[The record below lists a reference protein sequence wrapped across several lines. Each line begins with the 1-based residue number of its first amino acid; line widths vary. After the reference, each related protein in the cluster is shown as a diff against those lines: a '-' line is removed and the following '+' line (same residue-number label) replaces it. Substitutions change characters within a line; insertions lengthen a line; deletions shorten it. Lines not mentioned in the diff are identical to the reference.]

1 MRDDGHHGDMPLSNS
16 GSHLVVIADPEP
28 VIDFRAQLER
38 VQANDM
44 SALGELF
51 AEYGDLVYRTALRLT
66 GTRADAEDVT
76 QELFVRLPGAVRGF
90 TGTAAN
96 FPAWIRRV
104 AVRQALMHLRG
115 GRRRREVSVEGVAS
129 LMARSD
135 HALERMSIDTALDRL
150 SDEHRTVFLLKEVEG
165 YDHAEIAELLGIST
179 ANSEVR
185 LHRARRQLRGL
196 LRGSR

>member
-1 MRDDGHHGDMPLSNS
+1 MPRLSN
-16 GSHLVVIADPEP
+16 GSLAPLVTTDISAGPA
-28 VIDFRAQLER
+28 FRSRLDR

-44 SALGELF
+44 TALGELF
-51 AEYGDLVYRTALRLT
+51 AEHGDMVYRVARRLT
-66 GTRADAEDVT
+66 GSRADADDVT
-76 QELFVRLPGAVRGF
+76 QELFVRLPAAMRGF

-96 FPAWIRRV
+96 FPGWLRRV
-104 AVRQALMHLRG
+104 AVRHALMHLRG
-115 GRRRREVSVEGVAS
+115 GRRRREVSVESVSALTMPADG
-129 LMARSD
+129 
-135 HALERMSIDTALDRL
+135 ALERLAIDTALQRL

-185 LHRARRQLRGL
+185 LHRARRQLRDL

>member
-1 MRDDGHHGDMPLSNS
+1 MPALPVDDDTASLRDLLD
-16 GSHLVVIADPEP
+16 
-28 VIDFRAQLER
+28 RAQGG
-38 VQANDM
+38 DS

-51 AEYGDLVYRTALRLT
+51 VLHGDLVYGIAYRLT
-66 GTRADAEDVT
+66 HSSGDAEDVT
-76 QELFVRLPGAVRGF
+76 QELFIRLPSALRGF
-90 TGTAAN
+90 TGPAAS
-96 FPAWIRRV
+96 FPGWLRRV

-129 LMARSD
+129 LVARPD
-135 HALERMSIDTALDRL
+135 HALERLSIETALDQL

-165 YDHAEIAELLGIST
+165 LDHAEIADLLGISV

-185 LHRARRQLRGL
+185 LHRARRRLRDF

>member
-1 MRDDGHHGDMPLSNS
+1 MPHSIS
-16 GSHLVVIADPEP
+16 GSFASVKRADPKPTTE
-28 VIDFRAQLER
+28 FLARLER

-51 AEYGDLVYRTALRLT
+51 VEHGDLVYRTALRLT
-66 GTRADAEDVT
+66 GSRADAEDVT
-76 QELFVRLPGAVRGF
+76 QELFVRLPGAIRGF

-96 FPAWIRRV
+96 FPGWIRRV
-104 AVRQALMHLRG
+104 AVRQSLMHLRG
-115 GRRRREVSVEGVAS
+115 GRRRREVSVEGVAA
-129 LMARSD
+129 LMAAPD
-135 HALERMSIDTALDRL
+135 HALERLTIDTALERL
-150 SDEHRTVFLLKEVEG
+150 SDDHRTVFLLKEVEG

-185 LHRARRQLRGL
+185 LHRARRQLRDL

>member
-1 MRDDGHHGDMPLSNS
+1 MPHSNS
-16 GSHLVVIADPEP
+16 GSYRAMSADPEP
-28 VIDFRAQLER
+28 AIAFRVRLER

-44 SALGELF
+44 IALGELF
-51 AEYGDLVYRTALRLT
+51 SEYGDLVYRSALRLT
-66 GTRADAEDVT
+66 GSHADAEDVT

-90 TGTAAN
+90 TGTAAQ

-104 AVRQALMHLRG
+104 AVRQALMQLRG
-115 GRRRREVSVEGVAS
+115 GRRRREVDVAGVAS
-129 LMARSD
+129 LMVRSD
-135 HALERMSIDTALDRL
+135 HALERMSIDTALERL
-150 SDEHRTVFLLKEVEG
+150 SDDHRTVFLLKEVEG

-185 LHRARRQLRGL
+185 LHRARRQLRDL

>member
-1 MRDDGHHGDMPLSNS
+1 MPRLSE
-16 GSHLVVIADPEP
+16 GPLVPHATADLDYSS
-28 VIDFRAQLER
+28 VFHSRLER
-38 VQANDM
+38 VQANDRT
-44 SALGELF
+44 ALGELF
-51 AEYGDLVYRTALRLT
+51 AEHGDMVFRAAFGLTAS
-66 GTRADAEDVT
+66 RADADDVT

-96 FPAWIRRV
+96 FPGWLRRV

-115 GRRRREVSVEGVAS
+115 GRRRREVSVESVSALTMPADGVLDRLTIA
-129 LMARSD
+129 A
-135 HALERMSIDTALDRL
+135 ALARL

-165 YDHAEIAELLGIST
+165 YDHGEIAELLGIST

-185 LHRARRQLRGL
+185 LHRARRQLRDL

>member
-1 MRDDGHHGDMPLSNS
+1 MPHSFS
-16 GSHLVVIADPEP
+16 GSIASVESPEP
-28 VIDFRAQLER
+28 EPAAAFLARLER

-51 AEYGDLVYRTALRLT
+51 AEHGDLVYRTALRLT
-66 GTRADAEDVT
+66 GNRADAEDVT
-76 QELFVRLPGAVRGF
+76 QEMFIKLPGAVRGF
-90 TGTAAN
+90 TGTSAN
-96 FPAWIRRV
+96 FPGWIRRV

-115 GRRRREVSVEGVAS
+115 GRRRREVSVEGVAA
-129 LMARSD
+129 LMAADRTLD
-135 HALERMSIDTALDRL
+135 RLTIDAALDRI

-185 LHRARRQLRGL
+185 LHRARRQLRDL

>member
-1 MRDDGHHGDMPLSNS
+1 MPHSTS
-16 GSHLVVIADPEP
+16 GSQLAVIADPEP
-28 VIDFRAQLER
+28 AIDFRSRLER
-38 VQANDM
+38 IQANDM

-51 AEYGDLVYRTALRLT
+51 AEHGDIVYRTALGLT

-115 GRRRREVSVEGVAS
+115 GRRRREVSVDGVAS
-129 LMARSD
+129 LMAKSD
-135 HALERMSIDTALDRL
+135 QALERMSIDAALERL
-150 SDEHRTVFLLKEVEG
+150 SVEHRTVFLLKEVEG

-185 LHRARRQLRGL
+185 LHRARRQLRDL

>member
-1 MRDDGHHGDMPLSNS
+1 MT
-16 GSHLVVIADPEP
+16 ADPEP
-28 VIDFRAQLER
+28 AIAFRSRLER

-44 SALGELF
+44 IALGEF
-51 AEYGDLVYRTALRLT
+51 FTEYGDLVFRAALRLT
-66 GTRADAEDVT
+66 GSRSDAEDVT
-76 QELFVRLPGAVRGF
+76 QEVFVRLPGAVRGF

-104 AVRQALMHLRG
+104 AVRQALMQMRG
-115 GRRRREVSVEGVAS
+115 GRRRREVNVEGVAA
-129 LMARSD
+129 LMAATD
-135 HALERMSIDTALDRL
+135 HALDRMSIDAALDRL
-150 SDEHRTVFLLKEVEG
+150 SDDHRTVFLLKEVEG

-185 LHRARRQLRGL
+185 LHRARRQLRDL